1 MDKQRER
8 QSNMELL
15 RIVSMMMVLAVH
27 LDGASLGLPDLG
39 GNPAGATARDW
50 WRLAV
55 EALAITGV
63 NCFTMISGYFGIRL
77 TVRGA
82 VRFLLMCAFYSVG
95 IYSVLAPL
103 AGSFT
108 WQGWAE
114 SWLVLTHT
122 DLWYVP
128 AYFMLMIVSP
138 VLNAGLD
145 SLGRRQYAWLLAL
158 SALLT
163 VWAGWWWGRAFNPTG
178 YTAWQLVLV
187 YAVARYV
194 RRFGRRPR
202 RRVSAV
208 VFVAATLC
216 IVADACYDLPRAY
229 AYNSP
234 FVLVAT
240 VALFMLFR
248 GMEFR
253 SAFVNRMASGAFA
266 VYLIH
271 KNPLIWG
278 GVIKR
283 ASAAAW
289 DALPLWEFSLLMLA
303 AMAAIYAVCMAVDLV
318 RRRLFALIGIAIG

>member
-128 AYFMLMIVSP
+128 AYFLLMIVSP

-163 VWAGWWWGRAFNPTG
+163 VWAGWWWGLG
-178 YTAWQLVLV
+178 I
-187 YAVARYV
+187 
-194 RRFGRRPR
+194 
-202 RRVSAV
+202 
-208 VFVAATLC
+208 C
-216 IVADACYDLPRAY
+216 
-229 AYNSP
+229 
-234 FVLVAT
+234 
-240 VALFMLFR
+240 
-248 GMEFR
+248 
-253 SAFVNRMASGAFA
+253 RMIF
-266 VYLIH
+266 I
-271 KNPLIWG
+271 
-278 GVIKR
+278 
-283 ASAAAW
+283 
-289 DALPLWEFSLLMLA
+289 
-303 AMAAIYAVCMAVDLV
+303 
-318 RRRLFALIGIAIG
+318 